1 MAERPTY
8 AFGPFLLDAAE
19 RRLLRSGRVVPVRP
33 KVFQTLKVLV
43 ENRDRL
49 IHKDEL
55 MAMVWPDTNV
65 AESNLTHN
73 LSVLRKI
80 LGQDRETQYVVTVPG
95 RGYRFT
101 APVKTPVGGSIA
113 IRPFANMSSDPEQDF
128 FCEGL
133 VEEVIEAL
141 VRVDGLRVLSRT
153 SSFDRG
159 LTGLSAPRFGR
170 KVGVS
175 AILEGSVRR
184 SGDRVRIS
192 VQLIRV
198 ADGIHLWSRHYDRV
212 LGTISE
218 IQIQE
223 DIARAIARRVNVEL
237 RTPNTRRARRIP
249 TDNQEVW
256 RPEWG

>member
-1 MAERPTY
+1 MADRPTY

-19 RRLLRSGRVVPVRP
+19 RRLLRRGRIVPVRP
-33 KVFQTLKVLV
+33 KIFQTLKVLV

-49 IHKDEL
+49 VHKDEL

-80 LGQDRETQYVVTVPG
+80 LGQDGETQYVVTVPG

-101 APVKTPVGGSIA
+101 APVRTPVGGSIA
-113 IRPFANMSSDPEQDF
+113 VRPFANMTPDPDQDF

-133 VEEVIEAL
+133 VEEVVEAL
-141 VRVDGLRVLSRT
+141 VRVDGLRVVSRT

-159 LTGLSAPRFGR
+159 LSRLSAPRFGR
-170 KVGVS
+170 KLGVA
-175 AILEGSVRR
+175 AILEGSARR

-218 IQIQE
+218 IQVQE
-223 DIARAIARRVNVEL
+223 DVARAIARRVKVEL
-237 RTPNTRRARRIP
+237 RTPNARRARRLRA
-249 TDNQEVW
+249 DNQEVW
-256 RPEWG
+256 RAEWG